1 MKVEIRNC
9 AALDLLKSLPDCSV
23 DSLVTDPPSGI
34 GFMGKD
40 WDRHSDYEPQTH
52 KGRDALKF
60 GAALGLKGWE
70 VGFVAFLSDI
80 LSHCQRT
87 LKPGGHGLVWALPRT
102 SDLTGLALR
111 LAGFEIRDTIHHV
124 FGSGFPKSL
133 DVGKAIDNAAGAD
146 REVVGPNPNARDH
159 NVLIYNDLHNPQGA
173 LLTAPA
179 TPEAKRWDGWGT
191 ALKPSHEV
199 WWLVR
204 KPFAGTVA
212 ESVLSN
218 GTGALNVDACRVASN
233 GDHKRGVVGAAP
245 PGAARAYELSTK
257 GFVARDHEGGRWPPN
272 MVLTHAAECGP
283 GCVDG
288 CPVEDLG
295 AQSGATTSQRSI
307 RVKAGAQFGN
317 GRTHGIALAH
327 RDNVGGFEDSGTAAR
342 FFPIFRYISK
352 PSRGEREAGCAHL
365 PAKSGAEATARKAG
379 SAGLSNPRAGAGRT
393 AAQVRNFHPTVKP
406 VELMRWLVRLV
417 TPPGGLV
424 LDPFTGSGT
433 TAVACVHER
442 VRFIGSEINPDYHKI
457 ATARVDYA
465 DPAGALERRQNAPEP
480 SEPPADKAGQT
491 TLF

>member
-9 AALDLLKSLPDCSV
+9 AALDLLKSLPDCTV

-133 DVGKAIDNAAGAD
+133 DVGKAIDNAAGAE
-146 REVVGPNPNARDH
+146 REVVGHDAHKAKQQTGSNGTSTFGDFRGNPGN
-159 NVLIYNDLHNPQGA
+159 I
-173 LLTAPA
+173 TAPA

-204 KPFAGTVA
+204 KPLAGTVA

-218 GTGALNVDACRVASN
+218 GTGALNVDGCRV
-233 GDHKRGVVGAAP
+233 GVSGGTVGANYPKTGLFGMGGNADIQS
-245 PGAARAYELSTK
+245 LDK
-257 GFVARDHEGGRWPPN
+257 GRWPPN

-283 GCVDG
+283 GGCVDG

-317 GRTHGIALAH
+317 GRTHGIAMAH

-406 VELMRWLVRLV
+406 IELMRWLVRLV

>member
-1 MKVEIRNC
+1 
-9 AALDLLKSLPDCSV
+9 
-23 DSLVTDPPSGI
+23 
-34 GFMGKD
+34 MGKD

-133 DVGKAIDNAAGAD
+133 DVGKAIDNAAGAE
-146 REVVGPNPNARDH
+146 REVVGVVP
-159 NVLIYNDLHNPQGA
+159 GA
-173 LLTAPA
+173 SAAPRLAMGGGLPPAPHLTAPA

-204 KPFAGTVA
+204 KPLAGTVA

-218 GTGALNVDACRVASN
+218 GTGALNVDGCRIPTDDNLN
-233 GDHKRGVVGAAP
+233 GGAYSPQPNGRNALFNMGYSGQEYKQP
-245 PGAARAYELSTK
+245 S
-257 GFVARDHEGGRWPPN
+257 GRWPPN

-283 GCVDG
+283 GGCVDG